1 MAKPKLT
8 QAVQQFIVEQL
19 AFYKSPSQI
28 VELVREEFEVQVSRQ
43 LVRTYNPIQSPR
55 LAKQWSAIFE
65 ATRKR
70 FLETVADIPIANQAY
85 RLNEIQSLYLGAGRN
100 AGLKKE
106 LLEHAAKEVGGMF
119 TNRREISGQGGAPIQ
134 VETRT
139 NRQEW
144 AQTQVLSFMKE
155 FKMTR
160 KAAVEQLK
168 KVAPTVVQYL
178 GEA

>member
-1 MAKPKLT
+1 LAKLT
-8 QAVQQFIVEQL
+8 EPIQHFIVEQL
-19 AFYKSPSQI
+19 AFYKSPSQ
-28 VELVREEFEVQVSRQ
+28 VAELVKEEFEVEVTRQ
-43 LVRTYNPIQSPR
+43 LVRTYNPTQNPVA
-55 LAKQWSAIFE
+55 AKRWAAIFE

-70 FLETVADIPIANQAY
+70 FLETIADIPIANQAY

-134 VETRT
+134 IETRT

-144 AQTQVLSFMKE
+144 AETQVVGFMKE
-155 FKMTR
+155 FKLTR
-160 KAAVEQLK
+160 KAAIAELK

-178 GEA
+178 GEVG